1 MFLGY
6 MSVMDDRYEVEVKCP
21 VLRTEDPELMERTA
35 GSICDRIASAGG
47 KNEGKRRQSDLYLNH
62 PCRDFARTDE
72 SVRIR
77 SEMRSGGTKLKITYK
92 GPKVSGRS
100 KARAEQ
106 EIELAKGTDP
116 GTLLS
121 FFRSIGF
128 TEVVMIEKI
137 RDIFKLEGVELSV
150 DRVKGLGVFVEAEKV
165 AASVPEAEA
174 EIIALMDSLGFK
186 DRERRSYLELLLE
199 G

>member
-1 MFLGY
+1 
-6 MSVMDDRYEVEVKCP
+6 MDDRYEVEVKCP
-21 VLRTEDPELMERTA
+21 VLRTDDPALMERTA
-35 GSICDRIASAGG
+35 GSIRDRLAFAGA
-47 KNEGKRRQSDLYLNH
+47 KYEGERRQSDLYLNH

-77 SEMRSGGTKLKITYK
+77 SEMRSDVTKLKITYK

-100 KARAEQ
+100 KARAEH
-106 EIELAKGTDP
+106 ELDLAEGTDQ

-128 TEVVMIEKI
+128 TEVVMIEKV
-137 RDIFKLEGVELSV
+137 RDIFELDGVELSV
-150 DRVKGLGVFVEAEKV
+150 DRVKGVGVFVEAEKV
-165 AASVPEAEA
+165 ASSVPEAEA

-186 DRERRSYLELLLE
+186 DRERRSYLELYLE